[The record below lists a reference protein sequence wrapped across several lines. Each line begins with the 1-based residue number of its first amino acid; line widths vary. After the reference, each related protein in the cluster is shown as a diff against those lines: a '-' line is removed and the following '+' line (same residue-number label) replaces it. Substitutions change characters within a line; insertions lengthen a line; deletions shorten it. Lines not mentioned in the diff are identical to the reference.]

1 MKLLA
6 KSFEDSSCAAAR
18 VGPKILSPASRKR
31 STTPAASGASGPT
44 TVSWIFSF
52 FANATSSSISEAAT
66 FSTPASVAVPPL
78 PGATNTFC
86 TRGLAASFHAS
97 ACSRPPLPMTRT
109 FISVTEVPHAGEHHG
124 DAMLVGRL
132 DHLVV
137 AQAAARLDHRLRT
150 RLRERVE
157 AVAEGK
163 EGIRRHSRAGER
175 ELRALRLECGD

>member
-1 MKLLA
+1 M
-6 KSFEDSSCAAAR
+6 
-18 VGPKILSPASRKR
+18 
-31 STTPAASGASGPT
+31 
-44 TVSWIFSF
+44 
-52 FANATSSSISEAAT
+52 
-66 FSTPASVAVPPL
+66 PASVAVPPL

-175 ELRALRLECGD
+175 ELRALCLERGDAHAVDAAHLAGADAKRRAALTEDDGVRLDELGHAPGEE